1 MTLEE
6 KKQAVIEEFSMYD
19 EWLDKYEYLIE
30 LGKALEAYPEEQKTE
45 EKLIKGCQSRVW
57 LDYELKDGKLYFR
70 ADSDAIITKGII
82 SLLISV
88 YSGRTPAEIAAD
100 DFGFI
105 DRIGLKENLSPTRA
119 NGLVSM
125 IDTIKKAANEMAAQE
140 KMADQVGHD
149 DNTQVGHDDKA
160 AVLMAE
166 DVAALQPL
174 YADVIL
180 ALKQVY
186 DPEIPVNIYD
196 LGLIYELNIDKDRK
210 VSIVMTF
217 TAPNCPMAD
226 EVMHEVEDS
235 VKRVPGVT
243 GCSIELTFEPVWD
256 RSMLSEE
263 ARVDLGLDYEED
275 DYGKL
280 S

>member
-30 LGKALEAYPEEQKTE
+30 LGKALEAYPEEEKTE
-45 EKLIKGCQSRVW
+45 DKLIKGCQSRVW

-100 DFGFI
+100 DFGFV

-125 IDTIKKAANEMAAQE
+125 IDTIKWVANEMAEKE
-140 KMADQVGHD
+140 KMAGQAGHD
-149 DNTQVGHDDKA
+149 ENTQAGHVEKS
-160 AVLMAE
+160 VLTAE